1 MNNKLYA
8 AKNSIIKQKK
18 LYRIIIT
25 LMIFGIISGIL
36 FIFFISKE
44 SKTKALVSIK
54 NFFDLMNTS
63 TGINYG
69 KSLLNTLV
77 NNIGYVLLIWLLG
90 ISIIGLPIT
99 IVLAFMK
106 SFIVGFSIS
115 SIISCYKTKGI
126 LGAFLYVFPHQI
138 IILFIYLLL
147 SFYSIS
153 FSIKL
158 FKSLFLKQ
166 TINFRVVM
174 QKYIKILLISLIGI
188 IIVSLYEVF
197 ISTYF
202 IKLFTMLLK

>member
-115 SIISCYKTKGI
+115 SIISCYKAKGI
-126 LGAFLYVFPHQI
+126 LVAFLYVFPHQI

>member
-18 LYRIIIT
+18 LYRIIIA
-25 LMIFGIISGIL
+25 LMLFGIISGIL

-115 SIISCYKTKGI
+115 SIISCYKAKGI

-174 QKYIKILLISLIGI
+174 QKYIKILLISLISI

>member
-69 KSLLNTLV
+69 KSLLNTLI

-115 SIISCYKTKGI
+115 SIISCYKAKGI

>member
-99 IVLAFMK
+99 IILAFMK

-115 SIISCYKTKGI
+115 SIISCYKAKGI

>member
-63 TGINYG
+63 TGVNYG

-115 SIISCYKTKGI
+115 SIISCYKAKGI
-126 LGAFLYVFPHQI
+126 LRAFLYVFPHQI

>member
-90 ISIIGLPIT
+90 ISIIGLSIT

-115 SIISCYKTKGI
+115 SIISCYKAKGI

>member
-115 SIISCYKTKGI
+115 SIISCYKAKGI

-202 IKLFTMLLK
+202 IKLFTMILK

>member
-18 LYRIIIT
+18 LYKLIIT

-36 FIFFISKE
+36 FIFFINKE
-44 SKTKALVSIK
+44 SKNNALSSIK

-63 TGINYG
+63 TGVNYG
-69 KSLLNTLV
+69 KSLLNTLI

-99 IVLAFMK
+99 IILAFMK
-106 SFIVGFSIS
+106 SFILGFSIS
-115 SIISCYKTKGI
+115 SIISCYKIKGI
-126 LGAFLYVFPHQI
+126 LGAFLYIFPHQI
-138 IILFIYLLL
+138 IMLFIYLLL

-166 TINFRVVM
+166 NINFRIVM
-174 QKYIKILLISLIGI
+174 QKYIKILLISLVSSI
-188 IIVSLYEVF
+188 IISLYEVF

>member
-63 TGINYG
+63 TGVNYG

-115 SIISCYKTKGI
+115 SIISCYKAKGI

-202 IKLFTMLLK
+202 IKLFTMILK

>member
-1 MNNKLYA
+1 MNNRLYA

-25 LMIFGIISGIL
+25 LMLFGIISGIL

-115 SIISCYKTKGI
+115 SIISCYKAKGI

>member
-63 TGINYG
+63 TGVNYG

-115 SIISCYKTKGI
+115 SIISCYKAKGI

-188 IIVSLYEVF
+188 IVVSLYEVF

>member
-44 SKTKALVSIK
+44 SKTKALVSTK

-63 TGINYG
+63 TGVNYG

-115 SIISCYKTKGI
+115 SIISCYKAKGI

>member
-18 LYRIIIT
+18 LYKLIIT

-36 FIFFISKE
+36 FIFFINKE
-44 SKTKALVSIK
+44 SKNNTLSSIK

-63 TGINYG
+63 TGVNYG
-69 KSLLNTLV
+69 KSLLNTLI

-99 IVLAFMK
+99 IILAFMK
-106 SFIVGFSIS
+106 SFILGFSIS
-115 SIISCYKTKGI
+115 SIISCYKIKGI
-126 LGAFLYVFPHQI
+126 LGAFLYIFPHQI

-147 SFYSIS
+147 SFSSIS

-166 TINFRVVM
+166 NINFRIVM
-174 QKYIKILLISLIGI
+174 QKYIKILLISLVSSI
-188 IIVSLYEVF
+188 IISLYEVF

>member
-18 LYRIIIT
+18 IYRIIIT

-115 SIISCYKTKGI
+115 SIISCYKAKGI

>member
-25 LMIFGIISGIL
+25 LMLFGIISGIL

-115 SIISCYKTKGI
+115 SIISYYKAKGI

>member
-77 NNIGYVLLIWLLG
+77 NNIGYVLFIWLLG

-115 SIISCYKTKGI
+115 SIISCYKAKGI

>member
-8 AKNSIIKQKK
+8 AKSSIIKQKK

-63 TGINYG
+63 TGVNYG

-115 SIISCYKTKGI
+115 SIISCYKAKGI

-174 QKYIKILLISLIGI
+174 QKYIKILLISLTGI

>member
-115 SIISCYKTKGI
+115 SIISCYKAKGI
-126 LGAFLYVFPHQI
+126 LGSFLYVFPHQI

>member
-18 LYRIIIT
+18 IYRIIIT

-44 SKTKALVSIK
+44 SKTKSLVSIK

-115 SIISCYKTKGI
+115 SIISCYKAKGI

>member
-54 NFFDLMNTS
+54 SFFDLMNTS
-63 TGINYG
+63 TGVNYG

-115 SIISCYKTKGI
+115 SIISCYKAKGI

>member
-90 ISIIGLPIT
+90 ISIIGLQIT

-115 SIISCYKTKGI
+115 SIISCYKAKGI

>member
-174 QKYIKILLISLIGI
+174 QKYIKILLISLISI

>member
-36 FIFFISKE
+36 FIFYISKE

-99 IVLAFMK
+99 IILAFMK

-115 SIISCYKTKGI
+115 SIISCYKAKGI

>member
-44 SKTKALVSIK
+44 SKTKALESIK

-63 TGINYG
+63 TGVNYG

-106 SFIVGFSIS
+106 SFIIGFSIS
-115 SIISCYKTKGI
+115 SIISCYKAKGI

>member
-1 MNNKLYA
+1 MNNKLYS

-25 LMIFGIISGIL
+25 LMLFGIISGIL

-115 SIISCYKTKGI
+115 SIISCYKAKGI

>member
-44 SKTKALVSIK
+44 SKTKSLVSIK

-115 SIISCYKTKGI
+115 SIISCYKAKGI

>member
-90 ISIIGLPIT
+90 ISIIGLLIT

-115 SIISCYKTKGI
+115 SIISCYKAKGI

>member
-99 IVLAFMK
+99 IILAFMK

-115 SIISCYKTKGI
+115 SIISCYKAKGM

>member
-63 TGINYG
+63 TGMNYG

-77 NNIGYVLLIWLLG
+77 NNMGYVLLIWVLG

-115 SIISCYKTKGI
+115 SIISCYKAKGI

>member
-44 SKTKALVSIK
+44 SKTKTLVSIK

-115 SIISCYKTKGI
+115 SIISCYKAKGI

>member
-99 IVLAFMK
+99 IVLAFMR

-115 SIISCYKTKGI
+115 SIISCYKAKGI

>member
-18 LYRIIIT
+18 LYRIIIR

-115 SIISCYKTKGI
+115 SIISCYKAKGI

>member
-8 AKNSIIKQKK
+8 AKNSIIKQKR

-99 IVLAFMK
+99 IILAFMK

-115 SIISCYKTKGI
+115 SIISCYKAKGI

>member
-1 MNNKLYA
+1 MSNKLYA

-63 TGINYG
+63 TGVNYG

-115 SIISCYKTKGI
+115 SIISCYKAKGI

>member
-18 LYRIIIT
+18 LYRIIIR

-106 SFIVGFSIS
+106 SFIVGFSI
-115 SIISCYKTKGI
+115 I

>member
-1 MNNKLYA
+1 MNNRLYA

-115 SIISCYKTKGI
+115 SIISCYKAKGI
-126 LGAFLYVFPHQI
+126 LGAFLHVFPHQI

-174 QKYIKILLISLIGI
+174 QKYIKILLISLISI

>member
-8 AKNSIIKQKK
+8 TNNSIIKQKR

-115 SIISCYKTKGI
+115 SIISCYKAKGI

>member
-63 TGINYG
+63 TGVDYG

-115 SIISCYKTKGI
+115 SIISCYKAKGI

>member
-44 SKTKALVSIK
+44 SKTKALENIK

-63 TGINYG
+63 TGVNYG

-115 SIISCYKTKGI
+115 SIISCYKAKGI